1 MTRGAGAVRRLIE
14 GRLFFFEEIRYVI
27 DIYLAFLFLEDETK
41 QYIYHS
47 FPCFLLY
54 KIVSLSRAPGGGG
67 STGGYLSETSG
78 ICGFHY
84 LKNMKG

>member
-27 DIYLAFLFLEDETK
+27 DIYLAFFFLEDETK

-67 STGGYLSETSG
+67 GGRAPGGTFQRPQEYMDF
-78 ICGFHY
+78 II
-84 LKNMKG
+84 